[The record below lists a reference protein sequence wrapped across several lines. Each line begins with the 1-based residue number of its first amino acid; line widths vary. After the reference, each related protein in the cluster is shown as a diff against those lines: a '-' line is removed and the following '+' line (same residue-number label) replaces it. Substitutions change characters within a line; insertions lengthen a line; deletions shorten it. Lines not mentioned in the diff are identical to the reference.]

1 MQASAENTPHCW
13 PHSALACMS
22 NDWSVFQQRILA
34 MAERQGFTVETL
46 GLTEGKPIYL
56 MTRAAKQANA
66 KQVLV
71 ASGFHGEEP
80 AGPWGL
86 LQALEAATTET
97 LDQLHLALL
106 PLVNVSGFSRGTRFN
121 HQGQNPNRGYLPHTD
136 GIQPTEEGAILRSHE
151 ARIAEFGRDGALSC
165 HEDQALSHCYVYA
178 NEPADGPSNIA
189 RALLACNAGFFP
201 AHPDGLVDDCPIKDG
216 IVFNQLDSSFE
227 SWMLATGSQHT
238 YCTET
243 PGQFP
248 FETRVAANAAMI
260 SLFLD
265 LHR

>member
-1 MQASAENTPHCW
+1 MQDAVDNSPHIW
-13 PHSALACMS
+13 DHAALACKS
-22 NDWSVFQQRILA
+22 NDWPVFQQRILA

-46 GLTEGKPIYL
+46 GHTEEQPIYL
-56 MTRAAKQANA
+56 LTRTAKHAEA
-66 KQVLV
+66 KKILI

-86 LQALEAATTET
+86 LQALEAASIDT

-121 HQGQNPNRGYLPHTD
+121 HQGENPNRGYLATVD
-136 GIQPTEEGAILRSHE
+136 GIQPTEEGAILRAHE
-151 ARIAEFGRDGALSC
+151 AQIADYGRDGTLSC

-178 NEPADGPSNIA
+178 NEQTDSPSSIA

-248 FETRVAANAAMI
+248 FEARVAANAAMI
-260 SLFLD
+260 SLFMD